1 MVPSWLQAIVL
12 GVVQGLAEFIP
23 VSSSGHLVLVP
34 YLLSWERP
42 GLAFDV
48 ALHMGTALAVIV
60 YFRAELL
67 AMARGLLLGDRTP
80 EGALY
85 RRIAVLLAIASLPVA
100 VVGLTLQSTFEA
112 AFASPGAAASFLF
125 VTALLL
131 VAGERLRARRI
142 AHAPT
147 PPADGPA
154 RPPSEGDRLG
164 ERLLA
169 TQATALPTGH
179 DDADPTGL
187 PIPRLGLRHAL
198 IVGVGQT
205 LALFPG
211 VSRSG
216 ATITAGVAAGLTR
229 EAATRFSFLLSLPA
243 LAGAAILSL
252 PDLREPGV
260 FSRGEILLG
269 VLAAFVSGYL
279 AIRFLVALVARAELT
294 GFAVYCVAAGIAG
307 WVGIL
312 VLGAPA

>member
-1 MVPSWLQAIVL
+1 MAPSWLQAVVL
-12 GVVQGLAEFIP
+12 GIVQGLAEFIP

-67 AMARGLLLGDRTP
+67 AMACGLLLGDRTP

-85 RRIAVLLAIASLPVA
+85 RRIAVLITIASVPVA

-112 AFASPGAAASFLF
+112 AFASPRVVASFLF
-125 VTALLL
+125 MTALLL
-131 VAGERLRARRI
+131 VAGERARSRRI
-142 AHAPT
+142 ARAPSA
-147 PPADGPA
+147 PDAGPA
-154 RPPSEGDRLG
+154 PPLPGGDLVG
-164 ERLLA
+164 ERVLA
-169 TQATALPTGH
+169 TQATALPTG
-179 DDADPTGL
+179 DDAADPTGL
-187 PIPRLGLRHAL
+187 PITRIGLRQAL

-252 PDLREPGV
+252 PDLREPNV
-260 FSRGEILLG
+260 FSGEEILLG

-294 GFAVYCVAAGIAG
+294 GFAVYCVAAGIVG
-307 WVGIL
+307 WVGFL
-312 VLGAPA
+312 LLGAPA